1 MITCGDNGKVIIQLE
16 GEAFNLSVSNEY
28 ADFVLRLTSPDA
40 RVQFCES
47 DFKIDDKLDG
57 DNRARAERYSEFVA
71 DFLKKRKAKFEEDQM
86 LTAEKREASIRD
98 FIEQLK
104 KAGE

>member
-1 MITCGDNGKVIIQLE
+1 MITCGDDGKVIIQLE
-16 GEAFNLSVSNEY
+16 GEIFNLSVSNEY
-28 ADFVLRLTSPDA
+28 ADFILRLTSPDSK
-40 RVQFCES
+40 VQFCES
-47 DFKIDDKLDG
+47 DFEIDDKLDG
-57 DNRARAERYSEFVA
+57 DNRAKAERYSEFIA

-104 KAGE
+104 MGEK